1 MRIYQIIFLALAC
14 LVPLV
19 QLSKLNF
26 IKYENVTRH
35 MLHYGQQVLQCAIHE
50 GYCTFLEGSKNWT
63 DFSATITDG
72 CVETFN
78 ASSPNHLP
86 TPPTPP
92 QKKPTATTTMHTCA
106 HTHTHACTHA
116 RTHTHQVCSWSS
128 PSLASDL
135 QFLLRAML
143 VNSM

>member
-26 IKYENVTRH
+26 IKYENVMRH
-35 MLHYGQQVLQCAIHE
+35 MLHYRQQVLQCAIHE

-63 DFSATITDG
+63 DCSATITDG

-86 TPPTPP
+86 TPPP
-92 QKKPTATTTMHTCA
+92 
-106 HTHTHACTHA
+106 HTHTHTHTHT
-116 RTHTHQVCSWSS
+116 RTHTCTPGMPLVQSFLGIR
-128 PSLASDL
+128 LAVSIESN
-135 QFLLRAML
+135 ACK
-143 VNSM
+143 